1 MLVKNYLKG
10 IDTYEIFKLTHNSLN
25 SRLNQILKQ
34 NHPFY
39 IESHVIGYIHIN
51 TYHVN
56 VVLVNTL
63 YHSLGVHSCRKFELE
78 PITFFFPPI
87 FQIGLLQCIIQ
98 VFLRKNR

>member
-25 SRLNQILKQ
+25 SRLNQILNQ

-51 TYHVN
+51 T
-56 VVLVNTL
+56 LL
-63 YHSLGVHSCRKFELE
+63 SCECSISE
-78 PITFFFPPI
+78 YS
-87 FQIGLLQCIIQ
+87 
-98 VFLRKNR
+98 V

>member
-10 IDTYEIFKLTHNSLN
+10 IDTYEIFKLTHNSSN

-39 IESHVIGYIHIN
+39 IESHIIGYIN

-56 VVLVNTL
+56 VVLVNTV
-63 YHSLGVHSCRKFELE
+63 YRAFTRGA
-78 PITFFFPPI
+78 
-87 FQIGLLQCIIQ
+87 
-98 VFLRKNR
+98 

>member
-25 SRLNQILKQ
+25 SRLNQILNQ

-56 VVLVNTL
+56 VVLVNTV
-63 YHSLGVHSCRKFELE
+63 YIAFTRGA
-78 PITFFFPPI
+78 
-87 FQIGLLQCIIQ
+87 
-98 VFLRKNR
+98 